1 MARKR
6 TTKKSGSR
14 KRRIAYVPA
23 SYLTK
28 RTKRTTKRRSA
39 TKKKRTVAK
48 KRRATKK
55 KVILL

>member
-23 SYLTK
+23 SYLSK
-28 RTKRTTKRRSA
+28 RTKRSTKRKSA
-39 TKKKRTVAK
+39 TKRKRTGRK
-48 KRRATKK
+48 KRRTAKK

>member
-14 KRRIAYVPA
+14 KRRIAYVPV
-23 SYLTK
+23 SYLSK
-28 RTKRTTKRRSA
+28 RTKRSTKRKSA
-39 TKKKRTVAK
+39 TKRKRTGRK
-48 KRRATKK
+48 KRRTTKK